1 MTAAMHQRQA
11 EKAARTLCPGGLS
24 AASAPRKRAAA
35 AAVPGPRR
43 KTLAFSTVQKA
54 AFYTLKDGLL

>member
-11 EKAARTLCPGGLS
+11 EKAARTQGPGGLS
-24 AASAPRKRAAA
+24 ASSARLKRAASA
-35 AAVPGPRR
+35 AFPCRR
-43 KTLAFSTVQKA
+43 RNTLAFSTLQKA